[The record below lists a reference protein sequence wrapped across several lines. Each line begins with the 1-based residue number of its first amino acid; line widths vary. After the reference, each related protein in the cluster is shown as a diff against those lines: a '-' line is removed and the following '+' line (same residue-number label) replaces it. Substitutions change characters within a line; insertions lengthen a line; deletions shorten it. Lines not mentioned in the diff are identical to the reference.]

1 MHTVPGETCDQIANH
16 TSNLEPHLV
25 CHQLH
30 ELYGCDCNGCECLR
44 VPPSS
49 PPDPAGPPPLL
60 PPLPPMAPA
69 GEDPIQIFAMV
80 LLIFVIGAMC
90 GALCLVGSCLLGW
103 LDQGALR
110 SPAAPMRHPPA
121 APAATYHH
129 TPHTAHHTPHTTHHT
144 PHTTHRRHPPAA
156 PVPVR
161 LAVAGDLKRKPADQ
175 VQQLMAWGKRKA
187 AQKARRARGLQ
198 SPERL
203 RDGERS
209 PSMSPSAATPE
220 SAAKGSSMTGI
231 ALCEITAAA
240 TPSIDP
246 TAGGAG

>member
-1 MHTVPGETCDQIANH
+1 MWSPATIAPPSAPVPPFVPPPYPPSLPPPACPVCMHTVPGETCDQIANH

-49 PPDPAGPPPLL
+49 PPDPASPPPLL

-69 GEDPIQIFAMV
+69 EEDPIQIFAMV
-80 LLIFVIGAMC
+80 LLIFVSGALC

-121 APAATYHH
+121 APTATYQH
-129 TPHTAHHTPHTTHHT
+129 TPHTAHHI
-144 PHTTHRRHPPAA
+144 PHTTHRTPPPPSRSTRSRAVGCGRRPEEEARGSSAA
-156 PVPVR
+156 ADGVGQAEGRAEGQEGAGPAVP
-161 LAVAGDLKRKPADQ
+161 
-175 VQQLMAWGKRKA
+175 RKA
-187 AQKARRARGLQ
+187 ARR
-198 SPERL
+198 
-203 RDGERS
+203 
-209 PSMSPSAATPE
+209 
-220 SAAKGSSMTGI
+220 
-231 ALCEITAAA
+231 
-240 TPSIDP
+240 
-246 TAGGAG
+246 